1 MKQFWLDYPPGKKLT
16 FDLDSATECYGS
28 EVTKGLDGLAVG
40 ESCVDCDGD
49 TWTRLPD
56 VGDEPQSADQARRER
71 REHLAS
77 IAFAGLLAR
86 VTIMPVPHKD
96 LAEDAIAAADA
107 LIDALDASE

>member
-1 MKQFWLDYPPGKKLT
+1 MKQFTMHAVTGDTFGPYALKEPGIGASFQRT
-16 FDLDSATECYGS
+16 LDS
-28 EVTKGLDGLAVG
+28 LAVG
-40 ESCVDCDGD
+40 ESCTDCEGD

-56 VGDEPQSADQARRER
+56 VGDEPQSVDQARKER

-107 LIDALDASE
+107 LIAALDASE